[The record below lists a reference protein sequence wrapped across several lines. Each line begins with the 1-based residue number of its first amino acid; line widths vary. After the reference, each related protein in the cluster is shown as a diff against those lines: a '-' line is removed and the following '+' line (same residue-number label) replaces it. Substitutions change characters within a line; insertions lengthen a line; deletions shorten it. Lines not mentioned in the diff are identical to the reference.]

1 MNKEHINKV
10 KVLLT
15 EWNPL
20 GKQSVQI
27 TDLNNYDTEATDI
40 LRHIKKTN
48 TVERINKIINT
59 VMSEAF
65 GIHLEPFKSKIIAEQ
80 IHSILNEK

>member
-1 MNKEHINKV
+1 MNKEHITKV

-27 TDLNNYDTEATDI
+27 TDLNNYETEATDI
-40 LRHIKKTN
+40 LWHVKKTN
-48 TVERINKIINT
+48 TVEQINKITNT
-59 VMSEAF
+59 VISQAF
-65 GIHLEPFKSKIIAEQ
+65 GIHLEPFKCKIIAER

>member
-20 GKQSVQI
+20 GKQSVKI

-40 LRHIKKTN
+40 LRHVKKTN
-48 TVERINKIINT
+48 TVEQINKIINT
-59 VMSEAF
+59 VMSQAF